1 MWGIL
6 KCISITR
13 NVSYVTMKWC
23 FQHYQCEINQE
34 NVETHI
40 GHIPFDGA
48 TLCRSVMISHEE
60 SKTIAI
66 RMKGQCH
73 AHEG

>member
-1 MWGIL
+1 MYIHYKERVL
-6 KCISITR
+6 CD
-13 NVSYVTMKWC
+13 NEVV

-48 TLCRSVMISHEE
+48 TLCRNVMISHEE
-60 SKTIAI
+60 SKTVAI

-73 AHEG
+73 AYEG